1 MSLKE
6 RKLQEDKSRDQYET
20 ERVQRRQMEDWQRAE
35 QVAAQRKQM
44 MINIATENRQL
55 AEIKRQNEMAA
66 RVHYNTREETN
77 VKNFFYKL
85 QSSTV
90 RWKSGRLYVVISL
103 CKVMISHLLLL
114 LNLYQKIMSA

>member
-44 MINIATENRQL
+44 MINIANENRQL
-55 AEIKRQNEMAA
+55 AEMKRQNEMAA
-66 RVHYNTREETN
+66 RVHNDTREETN
-77 VKNFFYKL
+77 VNNFFYKL
-85 QSSTV
+85 QSNTI
-90 RWKSGRLYVVISL
+90 RWNQTGCV
-103 CKVMISHLLLL
+103 
-114 LNLYQKIMSA
+114 